1 MSQIQKTL
9 LSLVVL
15 VAGAAGVGFYAYQG
29 VHQADQKKA
38 AQKDLEERLFA
49 PDRVERSVDGGARAD
64 FVRLVVTAQGETT
77 VLEREPGGPWRI
89 TAPIQAK
96 VDALVVDG
104 VVSQLQTARFK
115 ASLEGE
121 ATDAELE
128 KYGLAKPRF
137 SVEAEALVDGQ
148 KKTAKLEG
156 GVENPFDGSIFMR
169 RDGSRKIQV
178 AEGGVRWSLAKTTF
192 DLREKAIFTFDEA
205 TTTRFSLKSAA
216 NDWSFEKRDDTLW
229 HFTRPEDA
237 LADTVSVTGLFGALR
252 GERATAFVSD
262 VSPASR
268 TALGFDTP
276 LSRVVVESG
285 GKSVTFTLAA
295 PQGDAGEG
303 LYAMRE
309 DGDER
314 LIAQVAATA
323 RNTMD
328 RNIAE
333 LRDRSVIPFARQKV
347 TKLVFKGR
355 ERTVA
360 VEREPGS
367 QSIEGWKVTAPKP
380 GPARA
385 YKVANALWMLSAVKA
400 GEVISEKPDASSFE
414 RFGLDDKA
422 ARIVTLSGEKGVL
435 AELRIGRAVDGKQGF
450 SYAVGTRR
458 VIVEIDA
465 SRLNELPWDVEELL
479 DVPGDAGP
487 PK

>member
-15 VAGAAGVGFYAYQG
+15 LAVAGGVGLYAYQG

-49 PDRVERSVDGGARAD
+49 PDRAERSVDGGARAD

-128 KYGLAKPRF
+128 KYGLAKPVF
-137 SVEAEALVDGQ
+137 SVEAEAVVDGQ

-169 RDGSRKIQV
+169 RDGSRKVQV

-192 DLREKAIFTFDEA
+192 DLRDKALLSFDEA
-205 TTTRFSLKSAA
+205 ATTRVSLKSGA

-229 HFTRPEDA
+229 HFSRPEDT
-237 LADTVSVTGLFGALR
+237 LADTVSVTGLFAALR
-252 GERATAFVSD
+252 GERATAFVTDLSA
-262 VSPASR
+262 ASR
-268 TALGFDTP
+268 TALGFDQP
-276 LSRVVVESG
+276 LARVVIEAG
-285 GKSVTFTLAA
+285 GKTITLTLAQPA
-295 PQGDAGEG
+295 GDAGDV

-314 LIAQVAATA
+314 LIGQVAATA
-323 RNTMD
+323 RNAMD
-328 RNIAE
+328 RNIGE
-333 LRDRSVIPFARQKV
+333 LRDRSLIPFAKQLV
-347 TKLVFKGR
+347 TKIAFKGR
-355 ERTVA
+355 EGTVV
-360 VEREPGS
+360 VERAPDS
-367 QSIEGWKVTAPKP
+367 QSVEGWKVTSPKP
-380 GPARA
+380 GPAKA

-400 GEVISEKPDASSFE
+400 GETISEKPDASSFE
-414 RFGLDDKA
+414 RFGLDEKN
-422 ARIVTLSGEKGVL
+422 ARVITLSGEKGVL
-435 AELRIGRAVDGKQGF
+435 GELKIGRAVDGKQGA
-450 SYAVGTRR
+450 SYAIGTRK

-465 SRLNELPWDVEELL
+465 SRLNELPWNVDDLL
-479 DVPGDAGP
+479 DLPADAGT
-487 PK
+487 K